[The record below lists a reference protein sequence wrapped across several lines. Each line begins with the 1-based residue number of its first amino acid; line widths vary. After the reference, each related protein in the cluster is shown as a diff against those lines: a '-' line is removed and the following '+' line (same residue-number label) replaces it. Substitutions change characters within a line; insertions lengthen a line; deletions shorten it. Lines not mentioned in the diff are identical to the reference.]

1 MDAVNRY
8 MMLKNAKYSFFMAVL
23 EKILCMKHVIK
34 QKSRHFA
41 PLFGV
46 VRALVRCIECH
57 IRRFLVEM
65 DLLNC

>member
-1 MDAVNRY
+1 
-8 MMLKNAKYSFFMAVL
+8 MAVL

-34 QKSRHFA
+34 QKSRNFA